1 MLSRMRD
8 GKLVLLWMLRK
19 MRASSSF
26 EQLVALDQEFLGDFI
41 HGIYSLRRKIQMH
54 VRRQSV
60 EATPAL
66 VLGAC
71 ALDFGPCFGLLGRGP
86 GVVECCLG
94 CRG

>member
-1 MLSRMRD
+1 MAHVGENVLSRMRD

-41 HGIYSLRRKIQMH
+41 HGIYSLRRGMQVH

-60 EATPAL
+60 
-66 VLGAC
+66 GASRRM
-71 ALDFGPCFGLLGRGP
+71 LPCLLR
-86 GVVECCLG
+86 LT
-94 CRG
+94 